1 MSFELDISKYNNDD
15 LRNIFNLN
23 VNYTLQ
29 DIQLNKEILKTR
41 LLTND
46 LLPQSQQDK
55 IIKFLNNAQTKLLDS
70 VLELKTKVS
79 KSYKTKQELLCI
91 DTKFRKNYYN
101 TSSTDFLYDLPFNL
115 RDVLSISL
123 CEISIPYSFW
133 SINQKYQNN
142 YFWIEKDH
150 KWHYIQLQN
159 GNYQKNTDIIKQ
171 VNHAISI
178 SLKYNKDDD
187 SNDNGVFFN
196 VNEQT
201 GQSIFASSDTSFNVY
216 FNRQP
221 LDVNNNNTV
230 SDNSFN
236 YINKDDDP
244 GILNRNL
251 MQGLG
256 WILGFRRG
264 EYKIEENDT
273 HDISYSK
280 VVISEGIYDNWN
292 PKNLFL
298 IVDDFT
304 NNSNNAVINTFSESI
319 GSSNILARLQT
330 NLNFSSNN
338 ELTVPNPNMSIF
350 SKRTYNGPVDIK
362 KIRFKLVDEFGR
374 TVDLN
379 NMDFSFALCILS
391 LHK

>member
-29 DIQLNKEILKTR
+29 DIQLNKEILKNR
-41 LLTND
+41 LLSNG

-55 IIKFLNNAQTKLLDS
+55 IINFLNNAQTKLLDS
-70 VLELKTKVS
+70 IFDLKTKANQ
-79 KSYKTKQELLCI
+79 SYKTKQELLCI

-115 RDVLSISL
+115 RDVLSITL
-123 CEISIPYSFW
+123 CEVSIPYSFW
-133 SINQKYQNN
+133 SINEKYQNN
-142 YFWIEKDH
+142 YFWIETNSN
-150 KWHYIQLQN
+150 WYYIRLQN
-159 GNYQKNTDIIKQ
+159 GNYQTNKDIIKQ
-171 VNHAISI
+171 VNHAIKI
-178 SLKYNKDDD
+178 SLKYIKKTND
-187 SNDNGVFFN
+187 SSGVFFN

-201 GQSIFASSDTSFNVY
+201 GQSIFASSDASFNVY
-216 FNRQP
+216 FNRKP
-221 LDVNNNNTV
+221 LDVVNKQNIV

-236 YINKDDDP
+236 YINGGRDP

-264 EYKIEENDT
+264 EYKIKENDT
-273 HDISYSK
+273 RDISYSK
-280 VVISEGIYDNWN
+280 VVISEGIYDKWN
-292 PKNLFL
+292 PKNLFF
-298 IVDDFT
+298 IVDDFA
-304 NNSNNAVINTFSESI
+304 NNSNNSVINTFSESI
-319 GSSNILARLQT
+319 GSSNILSRLET
-330 NLNFSSNN
+330 NLLFSCNN
-338 ELTVPNPNMSIF
+338 ELTVQNPNMSLF

-362 KIRFKLVDEFGR
+362 KMRFKLVDEFGR
-374 TVDLN
+374 TIDLN
-379 NMDFSFALCILS
+379 NMDFSFAMCISS

>member
-1 MSFELDISKYNNDD
+1 MSFELDISKYTNDD

-23 VNYTLQ
+23 INYNLQ
-29 DIQLNKEILKTR
+29 DIKLNKEILKSR
-41 LLTND
+41 LLSSD
-46 LLPQSQQDK
+46 SLPQSQQDK
-55 IIKFLNNAQTKLLDS
+55 IIQFLNNAQTKLLDS
-70 VLELKTKVS
+70 VLDLKTKATS
-79 KSYKTKQELLCI
+79 NNKAKQELLCI
-91 DTKFRKNYYN
+91 DTKYRKNYYN

-123 CEISIPYSFW
+123 CEISIPFSIW
-133 SINQKYQNN
+133 SINEKYQNN
-142 YFWIEKDH
+142 YFWIEKIISNQK
-150 KWHYIQLQN
+150 KWYYIRLQN
-159 GNYQKNTDIIKQ
+159 GNYQENKDIIEQ
-171 VNHAISI
+171 INHA
-178 SLKYNKDDD
+178 LALAFKDNIT
-187 SNDNGVFFN
+187 NDGVYFN
-196 VNEQT
+196 INERT
-201 GQSIFASSDTSFNVY
+201 KQSVFASSDASFNVY
-216 FNRQP
+216 FNRKP
-221 LDVNNNNTV
+221 LDI
-230 SDNSFN
+230 DNGK
-236 YINKDDDP
+236 IDTGNKNFSLSQDNDP

-280 VVISEGIYDNWN
+280 VVISEGVYDNWN

>member
-1 MSFELDISKYNNDD
+1 MSFELDISKYTNDD
-15 LRNIFNLN
+15 LRKIFNLN
-23 VNYTLQ
+23 INYNLQ
-29 DIQLNKEILKTR
+29 DIQLNKEILKSR
-41 LLTND
+41 LLSND

-55 IIKFLNNAQTKLLDS
+55 IILFLNNAQIKLLDS
-70 VLELKTKVS
+70 VLDLKTKAS
-79 KSYKTKQELLCI
+79 SNNKAKQELLCI
-91 DTKFRKNYYN
+91 DTKYRKNYYN

-115 RDVLSISL
+115 RNVLSISL
-123 CEISIPYSFW
+123 CEISMPFSIW
-133 SINQKYQNN
+133 SINEKYQNN
-142 YFWIEKDH
+142 YFWIEKIINSEK
-150 KWHYIQLQN
+150 KWYYIRLQN
-159 GNYQKNTDIIKQ
+159 GNYQQNKDIIEQ
-171 VNHAISI
+171 VNHSLGRAFKDSI
-178 SLKYNKDDD
+178 TN
-187 SNDNGVFFN
+187 NGVYFN
-196 VNEQT
+196 INERT
-201 GQSIFASSDTSFNVY
+201 NQSVFASSDASFNVY
-216 FNRQP
+216 FNRKP
-221 LDVNNNNTV
+221 LDI
-230 SDNSFN
+230 DNSKLNGSGNQFDFN
-236 YINKDDDP
+236 QTDDP